1 MADYVND
8 ATLDGPDTRDGV
20 GTATPASGRSELSS
34 LPEIAAGAN
43 IGGRYE
49 VIRRLGEGGM
59 GAVYEAEH
67 TAIQRR
73 VALKVL
79 HAEFGR
85 NPSVVERFLQEAR
98 AVNAVR
104 HRNVVEVMD
113 FGVDDGR
120 PWLVMELLSGE
131 SLAARIERQG
141 AGDPAWAVRTLDP
154 LCRALHQ
161 AHQRGFIHRDVKPDN
176 VFLVSEEGGEEV
188 PKLLD
193 FGIAKNL
200 LEDRKLT
207 ATGAM
212 VGTPAYMA
220 PEQITDPRSVTAACD
235 QYAVGAMA
243 YEMLTG
249 RLPHEAETFHGL
261 VLGKVQGAS
270 TPILDHRPDLAPAL
284 AAAVMRALALKP
296 ADRHPDIESLRLA
309 LLESLGPRESVEAPT
324 PPQDS
329 APAPAP
335 YVLPAPEMEPAPEAP
350 PPSPPSRSRLWIAA
364 LLAPVAIA
372 ALLFALFGRT
382 PPSPSAA
389 VAHAAPPIPTP
400 IAVAPPVEV
409 APTVAVAPP
418 VEVAPAVAIA
428 PPVEATHPVPS
439 SRAHR
444 PRPDRRA
451 PHNGRLQIDSH
462 NPLR

>member
-1 MADYVND
+1 MADYAND
-8 ATLDGPDTRDGV
+8 ATLDGKDTRDGA
-20 GTATPASGRSELSS
+20 GTVPPSSGRKELSS
-34 LPEIAAGAN
+34 VPEIVAGTN

-113 FGVDDGR
+113 FGVDNGR

-154 LCRALHQ
+154 VCRALHQ

-176 VFLVSEEGGEEV
+176 VFLVSEEGGDEV

-270 TPILDHRPDLAPAL
+270 TPILEHRPDLAPAL

-309 LLESLGPRESVEAPT
+309 LLESLGHRESVEAPT
-324 PPQDS
+324 PPQDV

-335 YVLPAPEMEPAPEAP
+335 LVEPAPELEPAP
-350 PPSPPSRSRLWIAA
+350 EVAPPSPSPRSRLWIAA

-382 PPSPSAA
+382 PPSPSTTA
-389 VAHAAPPIPTP
+389 AHAAPPIPTP
-400 IAVAPPVEV
+400 IALAP
-409 APTVAVAPP
+409 AVAVAPP
-418 VEVAPAVAIA
+418 VEVAPAVAVA
-428 PPVEATHPVPS
+428 PPVEVAPPAPS

-451 PHNGRLQIDSH
+451 PHSGRLQIDSH

>member
-1 MADYVND
+1 MADHARD
-8 ATLDGPDTRDGV
+8 ETLDSRPDDL
-20 GTATPASGRSELSS
+20 GRVKSSAPYARGELSTP
-34 LPEIAAGAN
+34 PEIAAGTL

-73 VALKVL
+73 VAVKVL
-79 HAEFGR
+79 HSEFGR

-113 FGVDDGR
+113 FGVDHGR
-120 PWLVMELLSGE
+120 PWLVMELLAGE
-131 SLAARIERQG
+131 SLAARVERTG
-141 AGDPAWAVRTLDP
+141 AGDPAWAVRVLDP
-154 LCRALHQ
+154 ICRALSQ
-161 AHQRGFIHRDVKPDN
+161 AHQRGFLHRDVKPDN
-176 VFLVSEEGGEEV
+176 VFLVREDDGAEV

-220 PEQITDPRSVTAACD
+220 PEQITDPRAVTQACD

-261 VLGKVQGAS
+261 VVGKVQGECV
-270 TPILDHRPDLAPAL
+270 PITDRRADLPPAL
-284 AAAVMRALALKP
+284 AAAVMR
-296 ADRHPDIESLRLA
+296 SLRLDPA
-309 LLESLGPRESVEAPT
+309 ERYPDLESFRIALHASLSHAQTVEQPTASLPPAVAASSIVAASPTVVEPPAPT
-324 PPQDS
+324 VQPA
-329 APAPAP
+329 APA
-335 YVLPAPEMEPAPEAP
+335 
-350 PPSPPSRSRLWIAA
+350 RSRLWIAVP
-364 LLAPVAIA
+364 LL
-372 ALLFALFGRT
+372 LL
-382 PPSPSAA
+382 AA
-389 VAHAAPPIPTP
+389 VALLLGLSHREP
-400 IAVAPPVEV
+400 AVAPPRPV
-409 APTVAVAPP
+409 AVTPPPVVVTPPPPPVVVTPPPPPVVVAPP
-418 VEVAPAVAIA
+418 P
-428 PPVEATHPVPS
+428 PPVVAAPSPVVPPTVRHRREPTGHS
-439 SRAHR
+439 GSR
-444 PRPDRRA
+444 P
-451 PHNGRLQIDSH
+451 GRLQIDSH